1 MNNPDARG
9 VSDAEWDAYERARA
23 TEEAAF
29 DELLNE
35 RADTRRRNAS
45 GNDTFHQLRLMDAFP
60 RKWDDFSQRW

>member
-29 DELLNE
+29 DERTPITAAGM
-35 RADTRRRNAS
+35 RAAMTHFISFD
-45 GNDTFHQLRLMDAFP
+45 
-60 RKWDDFSQRW
+60 